1 MVTQLTNSD
10 TANSENSEANS
21 EANSSDATEDTLG
34 ILWPWNLPLASQ
46 GLGRQLRTLMALA
59 TPATQVCFQIYKR
72 TCCDRM
78 IVHCEVDDLC
88 RFLHFEHQFYLQL
101 CKASWPA
108 KTGLTWKSLGTQS
121 LGYLGSLSA
130 QHLPAE
136 RLRKTVAERVRQT
149 VVLSKFTNRYVQRWI
164 QWKGKPGQMCIKN
177 IKIHA
182 CCILLYPVVHLCL
195 DLWIL
200 IALFGPRRCRPKQLA
215 QGPFDTSL
223 KPLNG
228 LNRLNGLNDQKEPSK
243 CHERIE

>member
-1 MVTQLTNSD
+1 MICWDPLSFAKGLFWKVWNSWCVCPSASECFTCLSAVVLPRRSRPQMVTQLTNSD

-108 KTGLTWKSLGTQS
+108 ETGLTWKSLDTQS
-121 LGYLGSLSA
+121 Y
-130 QHLPAE
+130 Q
-136 RLRKTVAERVRQT
+136 
-149 VVLSKFTNRYVQRWI
+149 
-164 QWKGKPGQMCIKN
+164 
-177 IKIHA
+177 
-182 CCILLYPVVHLCL
+182 
-195 DLWIL
+195 
-200 IALFGPRRCRPKQLA
+200 
-215 QGPFDTSL
+215 
-223 KPLNG
+223 LNG
-228 LNRLNGLNDQKEPSK
+228 CGKQ
-243 CHERIE
+243 